1 MLTDL
6 GPSQFKNRMDE
17 FYNTNNEE
25 EVNSFSIGSDIMY
38 FGMWLQVSK
47 WTHCSIYYPAG
58 EGIMFNHN
66 IKK

>member
-47 WTHCSIYYPAG
+47 
-58 EGIMFNHN
+58 
-66 IKK
+66 